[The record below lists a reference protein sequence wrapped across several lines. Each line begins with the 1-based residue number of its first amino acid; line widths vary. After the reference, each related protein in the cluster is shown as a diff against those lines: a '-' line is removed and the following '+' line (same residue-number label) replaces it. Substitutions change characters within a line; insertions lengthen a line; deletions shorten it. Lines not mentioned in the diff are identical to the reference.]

1 MIHQEGTFK
10 GIRNASVYYQSWLPK
25 EEPRGSLLIIHGLA
39 DHCGRYGN
47 FVNHFVPRGYA
58 VYGIDHPGH
67 GKSDGKRVFIK
78 RFGDFIEN
86 LNTYL
91 EMILTW
97 QPGKPVFLYGHS
109 MGGLIGSIFLLE
121 NQEKIT
127 GAILS
132 GPGVKVPENISSGV
146 ILAGKVFS
154 ILMPGFGLIGLDAS
168 HVSRDPAV
176 VQAYIDDPLVF
187 SGKTTARLAAE
198 LLKAMQRVSSESEKI
213 TLPIL
218 ILHGGDDKLVDPAS
232 AQMLYDKVTS
242 QNKTLKIYDHLY
254 HEIINEPERDT
265 VLADMEKWLETH
277 LPS

>member
-10 GIRNASVYYQSWLPK
+10 GIRNADVYYQCWLPK

-67 GKSDGKRVFIK
+67 GKSEGKRVFIK
-78 RFGDFIEN
+78 KFGDFIEN

-121 NQEKIT
+121 NQKKIT

-198 LLKAMQRVSSESEKI
+198 LLKAMKRISSESEKI

-242 QNKTLKIYDHLY
+242 QDKTLKIYDRLY

-265 VLADMEKWLETH
+265 VLADMEKWLEKH